1 VVIEDSTPARR
12 GKSRPAASPSQAF
25 DKKAQHR
32 QKRMALMHEAARLIN
47 TRGTS
52 AVSLDDVGSRLN
64 ISKTA
69 IYYYFKSKQELIFE
83 CYAMSF
89 EVWQTALDEG
99 QRRGKTG
106 RQKLE
111 IFLREYLDRGLSEL
125 QPIIVVREQEML
137 EAPFHQKV
145 EGRRRALRNGIRAF
159 VDEGIADRS
168 LRQLNAKVATTIIGA
183 SISWLLRTYQPGAG
197 LDQQT
202 FIDEAVAQLLMG
214 LHS

>member
-1 VVIEDSTPARR
+1 MSTQNSSGQARPR
-12 GKSRPAASPSQAF
+12 SAASASKAF

-47 TRGTS
+47 TRGMS
-52 AVSLDDVGSRLN
+52 AVSLDEVGSRLN

-89 EVWQTALDEG
+89 EVWQAALDEG

-106 RQKLE
+106 REKLE

-125 QPIIVVREQEML
+125 QPIVVVREQEVL
-137 EAPFHQKV
+137 EAPLYQKV
-145 EGRRRALRNGIRAF
+145 KNRRRALRNGIRTF
-159 VDEGIADRS
+159 VDEGIADHS
-168 LRQLNAKVATTIIGA
+168 LRPVNAKVATTIIGA
-183 SISWLLRTYQPGAG
+183 SLSWLLRTYQPGG
-197 LDQQT
+197 DLDQT
-202 FIDEAVAQLLMG
+202 AFIDEAISQLLRG
-214 LHS
+214 LHD

>member
-1 VVIEDSTPARR
+1 
-12 GKSRPAASPSQAF
+12 
-25 DKKAQHR
+25 
-32 QKRMALMHEAARLIN
+32 MHEAARLIN

>member
-1 VVIEDSTPARR
+1 MAPHTTTRQAKPRS
-12 GKSRPAASPSQAF
+12 ASAPSKAF

-32 QKRMALMHEAARLIN
+32 QKRMALMQEAARLIN
-47 TRGTS
+47 TRGMA
-52 AVSLDDVGSRLN
+52 AVSLDEVGSRLN

-69 IYYYFKSKQELIFE
+69 IYYYFKSKQELIYE

-99 QRRGKTG
+99 QRRGETG

-111 IFLREYLDRGLSEL
+111 IFLREYLDRGLNEL
-125 QPIIVVREQEML
+125 QPIVVAREQEVL
-137 EAPFHQKV
+137 EGPLYQKV
-145 EGRRRALRNGIRAF
+145 AGRRRALRNGIRAF

-197 LDQQT
+197 LDQQA
-202 FIDEAVAQLLMG
+202 FIDEAVNQLLCG
-214 LHS
+214 LSS